1 MKVSPLCA
9 ICLSSNVVRLSS
21 LTDLERDEAFRLAMD
36 VLREFRAM
44 WSDDAVP
51 ADLGTALALRVS
63 EFSGIEDLKGPL
75 KRAAMESVRDGIK
88 TVASRH
94 LAGVSEGYERFREA
108 ALLSAAANA
117 VEVGVQDHPIDPSE
131 AFQAVLRAASRGF
144 AVDRTRE
151 AYSILERA
159 EAVVLMSDNLG
170 EFLVDSLLID
180 LLMGMGKEVTVLAKP
195 GPILDDVT
203 VEEALQVVP
212 SGVRVIPATVRPRL
226 GFRRGEAT
234 PEALK
239 AIEEADLVIAKG
251 MGHYETLTEPSEGLG
266 RPTLLLLTAKCRPVA
281 RSLGV
286 ELGSP
291 VALML

>member
-9 ICLSSNVVRLSS
+9 ICLSSSVVRLSS
-21 LTDLERDEAFRLAMD
+21 LTHLGRDEAFRLALG
-36 VLREFRAM
+36 VLGEFRAM

-63 EFSGIEDLKGPL
+63 ELSGIGDLKGPL
-75 KRAAMESVRDGIK
+75 KRAAMESVKDGIK
-88 TVASRH
+88 AVASKH
-94 LAGVSEGYERFREA
+94 LSEVPGGYRKFREV
-108 ALLSAAANA
+108 ALLSAAANV
-117 VEVGVQDHPIDPSE
+117 VEVGVQDHPVDPSE
-131 AFQAVLRAASRGF
+131 AFHAVLEAASRGF
-144 AVDRTRE
+144 AVDHTRE
-151 AYSILERA
+151 AYSIFKRA
-159 EAVVLMSDNLG
+159 GAVTLMSDNLG
-170 EFLVDSLLID
+170 EFLVDVLLIEF
-180 LLMGMGKEVTVLAKP
+180 LLEIGMEVTVLAKP

-203 VEEALQVVP
+203 VEEARRVVP
-212 SGVRVIPATVRPRL
+212 SGVQVIPSTVRPRL

-234 PEALK
+234 QEALE
-239 AIEEADLVIAKG
+239 AIEKADLVIAKG
-251 MGHYETLTEPSEGLG
+251 MGHYETLTDPSEDLG